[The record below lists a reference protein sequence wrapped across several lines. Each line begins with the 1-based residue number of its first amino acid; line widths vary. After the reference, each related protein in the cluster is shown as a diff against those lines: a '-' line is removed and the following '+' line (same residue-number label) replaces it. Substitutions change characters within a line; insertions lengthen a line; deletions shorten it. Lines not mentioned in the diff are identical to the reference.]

1 MNDFKLK
8 LILSL
13 LGGVVFAFLFI
24 LLAFALPVKKEEAI
38 IIQPKSQLDAIS
50 KAVQERLER

>member
-13 LGGVVFAFLFI
+13 LAGIAFSFLFI
-24 LLAFALPVKKEEAI
+24 LLAFATPLHKQEEYFHTKPKGKLEQVSQSLKE
-38 IIQPKSQLDAIS
+38 
-50 KAVQERLER
+50 RR

>member
-13 LGGVVFAFLFI
+13 LTGVVFSFVFI
-24 LLAFALPVKKEEAI
+24 LLAFVLPVDSKKTKHI
-38 IIQPKSQLDAIS
+38 IKPKSALQKVSHSA
-50 KAVQERLER
+50 KNR

>member
-13 LGGVVFAFLFI
+13 LGGVVFSFVFI
-24 LLAFALPVKKEEAI
+24 LLAFALPLDKKGHVLKKT
-38 IIQPKSQLDAIS
+38 PKS
-50 KAVQERLER
+50 KLERISHSAR

>member
-13 LGGVVFAFLFI
+13 LGGIIFSFVFII
-24 LLAFALPVKKEEAI
+24 LTFALPIKKKAEAFVYKPKGKLEI
-38 IIQPKSQLDAIS
+38 ISHSLK
-50 KAVQERLER
+50 K

>member
-13 LGGVVFAFLFI
+13 LGGVVFSFVFI
-24 LLAFALPVKKEEAI
+24 MLAFALPLEKK
-38 IIQPKSQLDAIS
+38 QHTLKKLPKG
-50 KAVQERLER
+50 VLEKVSHSVR

>member
-24 LLAFALPVKKEEAI
+24 LLAFALPVKKEETM
-38 IIQPKSQLDAIS
+38 IIQPISKLDAIS

>member
-13 LGGVVFAFLFI
+13 LGGIVFSFVFI
-24 LLAFALPVKKEEAI
+24 ILAFALPLDKKGHI
-38 IIQPKSQLDAIS
+38 FKKTPKSKLEKIS
-50 KAVQERLER
+50 HSLK